1 MDADAYARSLF
12 PYQARC
18 VARMRQMESG
28 EHRGTVDT
36 RIGLLTDPPGAG
48 KTRVVVALV
57 TGDDQAPLVPPPIR
71 TDVVVHALVRFRD
84 PAPPEPEARCTD
96 TTIVVVTQSLVA
108 QWESELVRSAV
119 CRGSMDVVRFEK
131 DVKRIAEQA
140 LAGLT
145 APQAVA
151 GQAPERP
158 VGHAALPKVVL
169 VAVKRYR
176 ELCASLISARVR
188 VRRVVIDEA
197 MIMNDASVGT
207 LPLTAFTWLVSAA
220 SPNADA
226 REVIPM
232 RSRAYWSG
240 LALLPHEAFR
250 RIVVR
255 TPDAEIVYPGAVVM
269 RYYVCELDTR
279 LARAA
284 HSVVANNVRA
294 LLEANDIQAAIGAM
308 GGTAEEDLMTVVR
321 RRIQQETQLALL
333 ERSRLV
339 LVGAPPTR
347 ISAIDQRI
355 ERLRRDAESA
365 EERFS
370 DALAADCLICQDT
383 LELPILVTC
392 CHALFCGECILTWT
406 HSAMPHERSARNCP
420 NCRSSDFR
428 IERIAGR
435 PTGPSAG
442 GPTGPAGPS
451 AGGPTG
457 PSAQPVQV
465 PTKTDAVLRIVREA
479 QQGVML
485 YSTHLAGLHSAMR
498 ALREAGHAVE
508 EVKGQ
513 SRTRDK
519 RLRDF
524 AAGTIKVLALD
535 ATVNCAG
542 IDLQSLSDIII
553 YHDMPDPVKEQIIG
567 RGHRVNRAAP
577 LTVHCL
583 WQQ

>member
-1 MDADAYARSLF
+1 
-12 PYQARC
+12 
-18 VARMRQMESG
+18 ME
-28 EHRGTVDT
+28 
-36 RIGLLTDPPGAG
+36 
-48 KTRVVVALV
+48 
-57 TGDDQAPLVPPPIR
+57 
-71 TDVVVHALVRFRD
+71 
-84 PAPPEPEARCTD
+84 
-96 TTIVVVTQSLVA
+96 
-108 QWESELVRSAV
+108 
-119 CRGSMDVVRFEK
+119 VVRFER
-131 DVKRIAEQA
+131 DVQRVAAQA
-140 LAGLT
+140 LA
-145 APQAVA
+145 
-151 GQAPERP
+151 P
-158 VGHAALPKVVL
+158 VPLPKVVL
-169 VAVKRYR
+169 VAVRRYR
-176 ELCASLISARVR
+176 ELCASLIAARVT
-188 VRRVVIDEA
+188 VRRVVVDEA
-197 MIMNDASVGT
+197 MVMNDASVGP
-207 LPLTAFTWLVSAA
+207 LPRTAFTWLVSAA
-220 SPNADA
+220 SPNAEA

-232 RSRAYWSG
+232 RSRAYWSD
-240 LALLPHEAFR
+240 LALLPHAAFR
-250 RIVVR
+250 RIVIR
-255 TPDAEIVYPGAVVM
+255 TPDAEIVYPGAVVV
-269 RYYVCELDTR
+269 RYYRCELDTR

-333 ERSRLV
+333 ERNRLV
-339 LVGAPPTR
+339 IVGAPPPR

-435 PTGPSAG
+435 PTGPPAG
-442 GPTGPAGPS
+442 GPPAASGPS
-451 AGGPTG
+451 AQP
-457 PSAQPVQV
+457 AQPVQV

>member
-1 MDADAYARSLF
+1 
-12 PYQARC
+12 
-18 VARMRQMESG
+18 
-28 EHRGTVDT
+28 
-36 RIGLLTDPPGAG
+36 
-48 KTRVVVALV
+48 VVV
-57 TGDDQAPLVPPPIR
+57 
-71 TDVVVHALVRFRD
+71 
-84 PAPPEPEARCTD
+84 
-96 TTIVVVTQSLVA
+96 
-108 QWESELVRSAV
+108 
-119 CRGSMDVVRFEK
+119 
-131 DVKRIAEQA
+131 
-140 LAGLT
+140 
-145 APQAVA
+145 
-151 GQAPERP
+151 
-158 VGHAALPKVVL
+158 
-169 VAVKRYR
+169 
-176 ELCASLISARVR
+176 
-188 VRRVVIDEA
+188 DEA
-197 MIMNDASVGT
+197 MIMNDVSVGIF
-207 LPLTAFTWLVSAA
+207 PLTAFTWLVSAA
-220 SPNADA
+220 SPSADA
-226 REVIPM
+226 REVIPS

-240 LALLPHEAFR
+240 LALLPYGAFR
-250 RIVVR
+250 RLVIR
-255 TPDAEIVYPGAVVM
+255 TPDAEIVYPGAVVT
-269 RYYVCELDTR
+269 RYYLCELDTR

-321 RRIQQETQLALL
+321 RRIQQETQLAVL

-339 LVGAPPTR
+339 LVGAQPPR
-347 ISAIDQRI
+347 IAMLDQRI
-355 ERLRRDAESA
+355 ERLRRDAASA
-365 EERFS
+365 EERFA

-406 HSAMPHERSARNCP
+406 HSAMPHERSPRTCP

-428 IERIAGR
+428 IERIANGANG
-435 PTGPSAG
+435 TNGAAG
-442 GPTGPAGPS
+442 AAGAAGPNGTNGA
-451 AGGPTG
+451 AGAAGANGPVAPLG
-457 PSAQPVQV
+457 PPVPMAPVQV

-479 QQGVML
+479 QNGVML

-498 ALREAGHAVE
+498 ALREAGHTVE

-542 IDLQSLSDIII
+542 IDLQSLSDIVI
-553 YHDMPDPVKEQIIG
+553 YHDMPDPVKEQIVG

>member
-1 MDADAYARSLF
+1 MDAESYERALF

-18 VARMRQMESG
+18 VARMRQMETG
-28 EHRGTVDT
+28 IATIDT
-36 RIGLLTDPPGAG
+36 RVGLLTDPPGAG
-48 KTRVVVALV
+48 KTRVVIALV
-57 TGDDQAPLVPPPIR
+57 TGDGPTPLVPPPIR
-71 TDVVVHALVRFRD
+71 TDVVVHALVRFHD
-84 PAPPEPEARCTD
+84 PGAEAPAVRCVD
-96 TTIVVVTQSLVA
+96 TTLVVVSQSLVA
-108 QWESELVRSAV
+108 QWESELVRSSV
-119 CRGSMDVVRFEK
+119 CRDSMEVVRFEK
-131 DVKRIAEQA
+131 DVQRVAA
-140 LAGLT
+140 LGLEG
-145 APQAVA
+145 PQ
-151 GQAPERP
+151 GP
-158 VGHAALPKVVL
+158 AALPKVVL
-169 VAVKRYR
+169 VAVRRYR
-176 ELCASLISARVR
+176 ELCASLISAHVH
-188 VRRVVIDEA
+188 VRRVVVDEA
-197 MIMNDASVGT
+197 MIMNDVTVGT
-207 LPLTAFTWLVSAA
+207 FPLTAFTWLVSAA

-226 REVIPM
+226 REVIPT

-240 LALLPHEAFR
+240 LAFLPHEAFR
-250 RIVVR
+250 RIVIR

-269 RYYVCELDTR
+269 RYYVCELDNR

-321 RRIQQETQLALL
+321 RRIQHETQLALL

-339 LVGAPPTR
+339 LVGAHPSR
-347 ISAIDQRI
+347 ISVLDARI

-428 IERIAGR
+428 IERIAG
-435 PTGPSAG
+435 PNGN
-442 GPTGPAGPS
+442 AGPS
-451 AGGPTG
+451 AGP
-457 PSAQPVQV
+457 PVPPARV
-465 PTKTDAVLRIVREA
+465 PTKTDAVLRIVGEA
-479 QQGVML
+479 QHGVML
-485 YSTHLAGLHSAMR
+485 YSTHLSGLHSAMR
-498 ALREAGHAVE
+498 ALRDAGHTVE

-524 AAGTIKVLALD
+524 ASGAVKVLALD

>member
-1 MDADAYARSLF
+1 L
-12 PYQARC
+12 PY
-18 VARMRQMESG
+18 G
-28 EHRGTVDT
+28 
-36 RIGLLTDPPGAG
+36 
-48 KTRVVVALV
+48 
-57 TGDDQAPLVPPPIR
+57 
-71 TDVVVHALVRFRD
+71 
-84 PAPPEPEARCTD
+84 
-96 TTIVVVTQSLVA
+96 
-108 QWESELVRSAV
+108 
-119 CRGSMDVVRFEK
+119 
-131 DVKRIAEQA
+131 
-140 LAGLT
+140 
-145 APQAVA
+145 
-151 GQAPERP
+151 
-158 VGHAALPKVVL
+158 
-169 VAVKRYR
+169 
-176 ELCASLISARVR
+176 
-188 VRRVVIDEA
+188 
-197 MIMNDASVGT
+197 
-207 LPLTAFTWLVSAA
+207 
-220 SPNADA
+220 
-226 REVIPM
+226 
-232 RSRAYWSG
+232 
-240 LALLPHEAFR
+240 AFR
-250 RIVVR
+250 RLVIR
-255 TPDAEIVYPGAVVM
+255 TPDAEIVYPGAVVT
-269 RYYVCELDTR
+269 RYYLCELDTR

-321 RRIQQETQLALL
+321 RRILQETQLAVL

-339 LVGAPPTR
+339 LVGAPVQR
-347 ISAIDQRI
+347 IAMLDQRI
-355 ERLRRDAESA
+355 ERLRRDAASA
-365 EERFS
+365 EERFA

-406 HSAMPHERSARNCP
+406 HSAMPHERTPRTCP
-420 NCRSSDFR
+420 NCRSSEFR
-428 IERIAGR
+428 IERIANG
-435 PTGPSAG
+435 A
-442 GPTGPAGPS
+442 AGPNGTNGA
-451 AGGPTG
+451 AGAAGAAGPNGANG
-457 PSAQPVQV
+457 PVPVPVPPAPAPPVQV

-479 QQGVML
+479 QNGVML

-498 ALREAGHAVE
+498 ALREAGHTVE

-553 YHDMPDPVKEQIIG
+553 YHDMPDPVKEQIVG

>member
-1 MDADAYARSLF
+1 MDAESYARSLF
-12 PYQARC
+12 AYQARC
-18 VARMRQMESG
+18 VARMRQMETD
-28 EHRGTVDT
+28 RQTVDT
-36 RIGLLTDPPGAG
+36 RIGILTDPPGAG

-57 TGDDQAPLVPPPIR
+57 TGDGPTPLIPPPIR
-71 TDVVVHALVRFRD
+71 TDVVVNELVRFHD
-84 PAPPEPEARCTD
+84 PVLPEPDAPCTD
-96 TTIVVVTQSLVA
+96 TTLVVVSQSLVA
-108 QWESELVRSAV
+108 QWESELVRSSV
-119 CRGSMDVVRFEK
+119 CRDSMEVVRFEK
-131 DVKRIAEQA
+131 DVKRV
-140 LAGLT
+140 AGLV
-145 APQAVA
+145 APGAQIP
-151 GQAPERP
+151 Q
-158 VGHAALPKVVL
+158 AALPKVVL
-169 VAVKRYR
+169 VAVLRYR
-176 ELCASLISARVR
+176 ALCYSLIAARVT
-188 VRRVVIDEA
+188 VRRVVVDEA
-197 MIMNDASVGT
+197 MIMNDVSVG
-207 LPLTAFTWLVSAA
+207 LFPLTAFTWLVSAA
-220 SPNADA
+220 SPNAEA
-226 REVIPM
+226 REIIPA

-240 LALLPHEAFR
+240 LASLPPADFR
-250 RIVVR
+250 KIVIR
-255 TPDAEIVYPGAVVM
+255 TPDSDIIYPCAVVM
-269 RYYVCELDTR
+269 RYHLCELDTR

-284 HSVVANNVRA
+284 HSVVADNVRA

-339 LVGAPPTR
+339 LVGAPAPR
-347 ISAIDQRI
+347 ILIIDQRI
-355 ERLRRDAESA
+355 TRLRRDAESA

-370 DALAADCLICQDT
+370 DALAADCLICHDT

-406 HSAMPHERSARNCP
+406 HSAMPHATSARNCP
-420 NCRSSDFR
+420 NCRSPDFR
-428 IERIAGR
+428 VERIAGGA
-435 PTGPSAG
+435 PVANGNGNVNGAVAG
-442 GPTGPAGPS
+442 GSGP
-451 AGGPTG
+451 
-457 PSAQPVQV
+457 PVQV

-479 QQGVML
+479 HRGVML

-498 ALREAGHAVE
+498 ALRDAGHTVE

-524 AAGTIKVLALD
+524 ASGATKVLALD

-553 YHDMPDPVKEQIIG
+553 YHDMPGPVKEQIIG

-583 WQQ
+583 WADGANGI

>member
-1 MDADAYARSLF
+1 MDAESYARSLF

-18 VARMRQMESG
+18 VARMRQMESS
-28 EHRGTVDT
+28 EYRATVDT

-57 TGDDQAPLVPPPIR
+57 TGDEGAAPLVPPPIR
-71 TDVVVHALVRFRD
+71 TDVVVHALVRFHD
-84 PAPPEPEARCTD
+84 PAPPEHEARCTD
-96 TTIVVVTQSLVA
+96 TTLVVVTQSIVA
-108 QWESELVRSAV
+108 QWESELVRSSV
-119 CRGSMDVVRFEK
+119 CRDSMDVVRVEK
-131 DVKRIAEQA
+131 DVKRIADLVAEGLEAPVAVVQA
-140 LAGLT
+140 
-145 APQAVA
+145 APLVQAAQV
-151 GQAPERP
+151 P
-158 VGHAALPKVVL
+158 LPKVVL
-169 VAVKRYR
+169 VAVRRYR
-176 ELCASLISARVR
+176 ELCAVLVSARVH
-188 VRRVVIDEA
+188 VRRVVVDEA
-197 MIMNDASVGT
+197 MIMNDASVGMF
-207 LPLTAFTWLVSAA
+207 PLTAFTWLVSAA

-232 RSRAYWSG
+232 RSRAYWNG
-240 LALLPHEAFR
+240 LALLPHAAFR
-250 RIVVR
+250 RIVIR
-255 TPDAEIVYPGAVVM
+255 TPDAEIVYPGDVVM

-284 HSVVANNVRA
+284 HSVVANHVRA

-321 RRIQQETQLALL
+321 RRIQQETQLAVL

-339 LVGAPPTR
+339 LVGAPVQR
-347 ISAIDQRI
+347 ISVIDQRI
-355 ERLRRDAESA
+355 ARLRRDAESA
-365 EERFS
+365 EERFA
-370 DALAADCLICQDT
+370 DALGADCLICQDT

-406 HSAMPHERSARNCP
+406 HSAMPDARTPRNCP
-420 NCRSSDFR
+420 NCRSSEFR
-428 IERIAGR
+428 IERIAHAA
-435 PTGPSAG
+435 TGAVAAN
-442 GPTGPAGPS
+442 GPQAPPAPP
-451 AGGPTG
+451 AP
-457 PSAQPVQV
+457 ARV

-498 ALREAGHAVE
+498 ALRDAGHTVE

-524 AAGTIKVLALD
+524 ASGSTKVLALD